1 MYFLL
6 LGIVGLALKYLE
18 IGPVATWSWFIVL
31 SPFAM
36 AVAWWA
42 WADASGYT
50 KRKEVDKMAK
60 RKDDRIEKQREAM
73 GMLSAKKRKK

>member
-6 LGIVGLALKYLE
+6 LGIVALALKYLE
-18 IGPVATWSWFIVL
+18 IGPVANLHWFIVL

-50 KRKEVDKMAK
+50 KRREIEKMAK
-60 RKDDRIEKQREAM
+60 RKEDRIDKQREAM
-73 GMLSAKKRKK
+73 GILAKKRRK

>member
-1 MYFLL
+1 MFFLL
-6 LGIVGLALKYLE
+6 LGIVALALKYLE
-18 IGPVATWSWFIVL
+18 IGPVATLNWFIVL

-50 KRKEVDKMAK
+50 KRKEIEKMAK
-60 RKDDRIEKQREAM
+60 RKDDRIDKQREAM
-73 GMLSAKKRKK
+73 GMLSAKKKRK